1 MQTYKDHTL
10 LFFSDV
16 LDNITLFYVI
26 RKEVKQEMEAQGI
39 EMNSDDEVDDDSDYE
54 SGSEDES
61 GESEMSEH
69 DGGSD
74 GSSGDGDGKSPK
86 KKKDSDSDSSDAGDN
101 VIKAT
106 AALQAMRQKSN
117 RENDDGE

>member
-1 MQTYKDHTL
+1 MQTYTDHTL

-39 EMNSDDEVDDDSDYE
+39 EMNSDDEVDDEDSDYE
-54 SGSEDES
+54 SGSDDES
-61 GESEMSEH
+61 GESEMSEPD
-69 DGGSD
+69 DGGDGSDSD
-74 GSSGDGDGKSPK
+74 GKRPK
-86 KKKDSDSDSSDAGDN
+86 KKKDSDSDSSEEGDN

-106 AALQAMRQKSN
+106 AGLQEIRDKSGPQI
-117 RENDDGE
+117 DDEE